1 MVARG
6 DLGVELSPER
16 VPSVQKSIICA
27 AVRAGKPVITATQM
41 LESMIN
47 NPIPSHSEA
56 TDVANAVI
64 EGAECLMLSAETA
77 QGNFTEFIPL
87 FLISLIG
94 LEWIGSTKE
103 IPYYLIYIHAIGIIF
118 ILGRLFHIK
127 GMYDGSIFFRRNGMR
142 ITFYSFLLNGLAL
155 IISIFY

>member
-1 MVARG
+1 MVFHSFIYVALSLIILYRISVNVIIFRRKHKVSLGDKGHEDLAR
-6 DLGVELSPER
+6 R
-16 VPSVQKSIICA
+16 I
-27 AVRAGKPVITATQM
+27 R
-41 LESMIN
+41 
-47 NPIPSHSEA
+47 
-56 TDVANAVI
+56 
-64 EGAECLMLSAETA
+64 A

-127 GMYDGSIFFRRNGMR
+127 GMYDGSIFFRRNCMR

>member
-1 MVARG
+1 MFFHSFIYVAISLFILHRISINVIIYRRKHKVSLG
-6 DLGVELSPER
+6 DKGHEDLASR
-16 VPSVQKSIICA
+16 I
-27 AVRAGKPVITATQM
+27 R
-41 LESMIN
+41 
-47 NPIPSHSEA
+47 
-56 TDVANAVI
+56 
-64 EGAECLMLSAETA
+64 A
-77 QGNFTEFIPL
+77 QGNFTELIPL

>member
-1 MVARG
+1 MFRRKHKVSLG
-6 DLGVELSPER
+6 DKGHEDLER
-16 VPSVQKSIICA
+16 RI
-27 AVRAGKPVITATQM
+27 R
-41 LESMIN
+41 
-47 NPIPSHSEA
+47 
-56 TDVANAVI
+56 
-64 EGAECLMLSAETA
+64 A

-94 LEWIGSTKE
+94 LEWICSTKE
-103 IPYYLIYIHAIGIIF
+103 IPYYLIYIHLIGITF

-127 GMYDGSIFFRRNGMR
+127 GMYDESIFFRRNGMR

>member
-1 MVARG
+1 MVFHSFIYVALSLIILYRISVNVIIFRRKHKVSLGDKGHEDLAR
-6 DLGVELSPER
+6 R
-16 VPSVQKSIICA
+16 I
-27 AVRAGKPVITATQM
+27 R
-41 LESMIN
+41 
-47 NPIPSHSEA
+47 
-56 TDVANAVI
+56 
-64 EGAECLMLSAETA
+64 A

-142 ITFYSFLLNGLAL
+142 ITFYSFLLNVLAL

>member
-1 MVARG
+1 MVFHSFIYVALSLIILYRISVNVIIFRRKHKVSLGDKGHEDLAR
-6 DLGVELSPER
+6 R
-16 VPSVQKSIICA
+16 I
-27 AVRAGKPVITATQM
+27 R
-41 LESMIN
+41 
-47 NPIPSHSEA
+47 
-56 TDVANAVI
+56 
-64 EGAECLMLSAETA
+64 A

-94 LEWIGSTKE
+94 LEWICSTKE
-103 IPYYLIYIHAIGIIF
+103 IPYYLIYIHLIGITF

-127 GMYDGSIFFRRNGMR
+127 GMYDESIFFRRNGMR

>member
-1 MVARG
+1 MLYNCLPYIILYRISVNVIIFRRKHKVSLGDKGHEDLAR
-6 DLGVELSPER
+6 R
-16 VPSVQKSIICA
+16 I
-27 AVRAGKPVITATQM
+27 R
-41 LESMIN
+41 
-47 NPIPSHSEA
+47 
-56 TDVANAVI
+56 
-64 EGAECLMLSAETA
+64 A

>member
-1 MVARG
+1 MLNPSFFFNKHFKVFIYNPTVLFHSFIYVSISLFILYRISVNVIIFRRKHEVSLG
-6 DLGVELSPER
+6 DKGHEDLER
-16 VPSVQKSIICA
+16 RI
-27 AVRAGKPVITATQM
+27 R
-41 LESMIN
+41 
-47 NPIPSHSEA
+47 
-56 TDVANAVI
+56 
-64 EGAECLMLSAETA
+64 A
-77 QGNFTEFIPL
+77 QGNFTEFVPI